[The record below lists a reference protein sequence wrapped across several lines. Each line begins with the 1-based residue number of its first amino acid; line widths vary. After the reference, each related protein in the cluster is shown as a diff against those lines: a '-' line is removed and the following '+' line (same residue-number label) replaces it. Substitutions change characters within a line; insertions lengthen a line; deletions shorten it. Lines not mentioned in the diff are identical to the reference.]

1 MWSCPVPNVT
11 RQPVARDSSVIHAS
25 SAWGSTMSL
34 ASSKTPGT
42 PDDPSGLPAP
52 VAARARPMPTSSSG
66 DAVVPAAS
74 SPSLARCRI
83 VRVVENPAAPASTA
97 SWTSF
102 AMSSISSAVASALAP
117 PRSPIT

>member
-1 MWSCPVPNVT
+1 MWSCPVPKVT

-25 SAWGSTMSL
+25 SASGSTMSL

-42 PDDPSGLPAP
+42 PTDPSGLRAP
-52 VAARARPMPTSSSG
+52 VDARARPMPTSSAG

-74 SPSLARCRI
+74 SPSLARWMI
-83 VRVVENPAAPASTA
+83 VRVVENPTAPASIA
-97 SWTSF
+97 SRTR
-102 AMSSISSAVASALAP
+102 ADMVAISAGVASALAP